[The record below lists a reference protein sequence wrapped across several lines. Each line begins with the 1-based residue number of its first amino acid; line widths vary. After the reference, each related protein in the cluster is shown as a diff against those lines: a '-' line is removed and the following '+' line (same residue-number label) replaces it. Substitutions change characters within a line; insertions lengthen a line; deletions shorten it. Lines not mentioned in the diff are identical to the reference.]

1 MPEFV
6 AIKRDVIAGYF
17 GRTHR
22 AYLPVYQYITFLPQT
37 NTFVYLSFVLNA
49 LPPFTLPTY
58 LYLLLLPRYR
68 YRSLPQA
75 NTFRL
80 SLICPSY
87 LSLSL
92 SLFF

>member
-22 AYLPVYQYITFLPQT
+22 AYLPVHQYITFLPQT

-49 LPPFTLPTY
+49 LPPFTLPTN
-58 LYLLLLPRYR
+58 LYLLLLPPPKGPK
-68 YRSLPQA
+68 L
-75 NTFRL
+75 
-80 SLICPSY
+80 
-87 LSLSL
+87 
-92 SLFF
+92 